1 MASEIAPPATSAGF
15 DSVPKN
21 DIIPIINPS
30 APTTAKTK
38 LIILLISSTLI
49 IIQSLSFSLIKQ
61 IHVPTVYREKNSFNE
76 PVSCQYLSNKILYT
90 SVLYCTVRKSKLPKA
105 GFKSITVAETVYD
118 KFQDVYQKNKDN
130 LAMKGVNSFSGY
142 VTYML
147 EEMMQKDKTF
157 ARYAPKIEK
166 ISVDDDRVILKDN
179 IKNRIAE
186 VAVQKGELFCQLC
199 EEKNCVHIGFVFSL
213 PDVYE
218 ILNSR
223 GIKHPK

>member
-1 MASEIAPPATSAGF
+1 MPHKITHQPRVNRLNYQPRTQQH
-15 DSVPKN
+15 P
-21 DIIPIINPS
+21 
-30 APTTAKTK
+30 
-38 LIILLISSTLI
+38 
-49 IIQSLSFSLIKQ
+49 
-61 IHVPTVYREKNSFNE
+61 R
-76 PVSCQYLSNKILYT
+76 NKILYT
-90 SVLYCTVRKSKLPKA
+90 WVLYCTVRESKLPKA

-118 KFQDVYQKNKDN
+118 KFQDVYQKNKES
-130 LAMKGVNSFSGY
+130 LTMKGVNSFSGY

-199 EEKNCVHIGFVFSL
+199 EEKDCVHIGFVFSL